1 MSASS
6 VLSAPVG
13 SQPITPFPAQGGGG
27 GATPA
32 RLRDRLAT
40 LGVTV
45 MLIGRDGRMVPQGD
59 GGILVRVLL
68 ASPALTAAVRRLWPM
83 LAADEALGKAAAV
96 WPGLWLAPLP
106 RGRARRDAIG
116 PNAVSA
122 AVLLGPELLASE
134 QFQLA
139 CDQAGVDVRAAA
151 ARVDLNRLV
160 NEQEAQR
167 LAAVLAWMGEDATD
181 LDAHSQELASLS
193 IELADSYEELSL
205 LYKFT
210 GNMTV
215 DGDPRALIADAAREL
230 QQTSAVSWLS
240 IQIIDDD
247 PRLKELSGSVFIA
260 GQSGCDLDCMRDLGK
275 RLMRDVAERSSPR
288 IYDDAA
294 AQVSHMPA
302 GLCSQL
308 LVAPLRLEGGKL
320 LGLIVAGDK
329 TESEQMSSE
338 DAKLCDSLGK
348 GLTIFLENLMLYEDT
363 QDMFLGT
370 LHALTSAIDAKD
382 SYTCGHSKR
391 VALMSRQIA
400 QAAGLD
406 DHTVERVYIAG
417 LVHDV
422 GKIGVPEAVL
432 CKPGKLDDAEFAL
445 IKQHPE
451 IGAKILQDIRQMNDL
466 IPGVLYHHERWDGR
480 GYPHKLAGRNIPLF
494 GRIIALA
501 DAFDAM
507 SSNRTYR
514 QSMDLNRVLGEIE
527 KNRGTQFDPRL
538 GDLLLKLDFTAFND
552 MLEEHQLRLDE
563 KAGAAAC
570 VLTP

>member
-1 MSASS
+1 MTSGVISSPGDAPAS
-6 VLSAPVG
+6 G
-13 SQPITPFPAQGGGG
+13 SKTGGG
-27 GATPA
+27 GAGAAVPA
-32 RLRDRLAT
+32 RLRDRLT
-40 LGVTV
+40 ELGVTV
-45 MLIGRDGRMVPQGD
+45 VLIGRDGRMVPQGD
-59 GGILVRVLL
+59 GGLLVRLLL
-68 ASPALTAAVRRLWPM
+68 ASPALTAAVRRLWPT
-83 LAADEALGKAAAV
+83 LAADDAAGRAMGV

-106 RGRARRDAIG
+106 RGGPARSRRDAIG

-122 AVLLGPELLASE
+122 AVLMGADLLSSE

-139 CDQAGVDVRAAA
+139 CDQARVDVRAAA
-151 ARVDLNRLV
+151 ARVDLSRLLTAG
-160 NEQEAQR
+160 EAGR
-167 LAAVLAWMGEDATD
+167 LAAVLAWMGEDAAD
-181 LDAHSQELASLS
+181 LDGRTQELSSLS
-193 IELADSYEELSL
+193 QELADSYEELSL

-247 PRLKELSGSVFIA
+247 PRLKELSGGVFVA
-260 GQSGCDLDCMRDLGK
+260 GRSGCDIDAMRALGK
-275 RLMRDVAERSSPR
+275 RLMREVAERSTPR
-288 IYDDAA
+288 IYDDAP
-294 AQVSHMPA
+294 AQVPHMPA
-302 GLCSQL
+302 DLCRHL
-308 LVAPLRLEGGKL
+308 MVAPLRLEGGKL

-329 TESEQMSSE
+329 IDSEQLTSE

-382 SYTCGHSKR
+382 SYTCGHSER

-400 QAAGLD
+400 EAAGLD
-406 DHTVERVYIAG
+406 EHTIERVYIAG

-451 IGAKILQDIRQMNDL
+451 IGARILQDIRQMNDL
-466 IPGVLYHHERWDGR
+466 IPGVLHHHERWDGR

-514 QSMDLNRVLGEIE
+514 KSLDHARVLGEIE
-527 KNRGTQFDPRL
+527 KNGGTQFDPRL
-538 GDLLLKLDFTAFND
+538 ADLFLGLDFAAFNA
-552 MLEEHQLRLDE
+552 MLDQHQSKLDE
-563 KAGAAAC
+563 KAAAC
-570 VLTP
+570 RV